1 MKKARSNKF
10 IFVIFILSTIS
21 LCTLIFLTSNLYI
34 DKNQTSYASQN
45 NISSNEC
52 DPCLN
57 SDIEEYA
64 FLASEEKIFA
74 NTFEFS
80 FVVGYVAQSD
90 MQNVNCISEGF
101 EIKSKNCDLES
112 SEIHFTVATL
122 QSSVEHKIEIEV
134 VLLSGVKLPLTIY
147 AVVNNYGCFIS
158 QFSLDDANDFY
169 FQYLDD
175 NSYLNYEEIVAQK
188 SEMYRPGIEETY
200 SSLGTRNVT
209 LSRAT
214 TNESYNISGTLY
226 WEDDYGETHEARGI
240 RVTAYAYSSSV
251 SRELGYGYSRGD
263 YSIDV
268 PSDKLPFEN
277 GVCTIKL
284 RMMLHSFNGQT
295 KVYSSS
301 GNIYLYITEEF
312 LLYEDDYGISY
323 SATFDMSTSF
333 GQAVQIMQAVDAA
346 QILADDISTPRF
358 VSVKYPVGSNCS
370 YSSSTNTINITG
382 NADSQNALVEPYA
395 SWDVIA
401 HEYGHAMEYML
412 GIIDS
417 PGGTHY
423 SNTNMIDHYYT
434 CDKESC
440 NCAKTNALAVAKS
453 RGIGLAWS
461 EGWATAYSMLSQAY
475 ARDMFPERYQNI
487 NTFAD
492 GHYTSYNGLNY
503 SAYYKESEASR
514 YKGEANEAAV
524 TAVLLAATSIPNL
537 TIDYWWALTTI
548 GDPQTLS
555 EFVQA
560 FYEHEV
566 FSDYIDNLGEILT
579 KCEVAPTAVEADTDT
594 LTTDIPTFSWD
605 AQGGSDYLPNDNFQL
620 NFYNANEELCFSVST
635 NSTSYA
641 LSQTQWNNILGWPGE
656 LFYICV
662 VGAQTNTPVTGPYVG
677 EIKEFNKPVYKT
689 NVSNGKV
696 TITGTYSPL
705 VGSILIPETID
716 GMPVVAIGAEAF
728 KSNTELEGIGIPP
741 SVESIGNRA
750 FQFCYNLQTVLM
762 KTTTVTRIED
772 YTFDTCAISI
782 LWLPDTL
789 TYIGEGAFI
798 RGGVF
803 EEIPQTVTYIGAYA
817 YSDTEIEMI
826 MLPESV
832 TTIGD
837 HAFRN
842 ISNTTIYT
850 EHDFRP
856 NLWGHAW
863 NSSNRPVIWGC
874 EFSADNSYIVSVNK
888 ESNFS
893 DITIPKREDYTFSGW
908 STAPNGEIIYEDFAD
923 APNGTLYTCWT
934 EKACVTEGT
943 MITLADGSQ
952 KAVEDLTGDEMLL
965 VWNMFTGEFD
975 SAPILF
981 IDSEPAAE
989 FEVIKLTFSDGT
1001 VVEVIDEH
1009 AFWNFDLN
1017 EYVFIREDAAKYIGD
1032 TFNRQT
1038 YNESGEMIYT
1048 AVQLTDVDIVTE
1060 YTTAWSPVT
1069 YGHLSYYVN
1078 GMLSMP
1084 GATEGLINIFE
1095 VDPETMTID
1104 PEQYSAD
1111 IAEYGLYTYDE
1122 FVEEVFELP
1131 EVMFE
1136 AFNGQYMKVAI
1147 GKGLIT
1153 VERLGELFARYGEF
1167 FE

>member
-1 MKKARSNKF
+1 MKKARSNTL
-10 IFVIFILSTIS
+10 IFAIFLLSTIL
-21 LCTLIFLTSNLYI
+21 LCTLIFLASNLYI
-34 DKNQTSYASQN
+34 DKNQTSYAFQN
-45 NISSNEC
+45 DISSNES
-52 DPCLN
+52 DLCLY
-57 SDIEEYA
+57 SDVGEYA
-64 FLASEEKIFA
+64 FLKSEERIFA

-101 EIKSKNCDLES
+101 EIKSKYCDLEAS
-112 SEIHFTVATL
+112 KIHFTVIAL
-122 QSSVEHKIEIEV
+122 QSSVNHKIEIEV

-169 FQYLDD
+169 FQYLND
-175 NSYLNYEEIVAQK
+175 NSYLNYEEIVARK
-188 SEMYRPGIEETY
+188 SDMYRSGIEETY
-200 SSLGTRNVT
+200 SSLGKRNAA
-209 LSRAT
+209 LSRST
-214 TNESYNISGTLY
+214 TSGNYKISGTLY
-226 WEDDYGETHEARGI
+226 WEDDYGETHDARGI
-240 RVTAYAYSSSV
+240 RVTAYAYTSSGL
-251 SRELGYGYSRGD
+251 RELGYDYSGDD

-268 PSDKLPFEN
+268 SSDKLPFVN
-277 GVCTIKL
+277 GICTISL
-284 RMMLHSFNGQT
+284 RMMLNSFNGQT

-301 GNIYLYITEEF
+301 GNIYLYITEDL
-312 LLYEDDYGISY
+312 LLYENDYGISY

-346 QILADDISTPRF
+346 QMLAHDQFLSKY
-358 VSVKYPVGSNCS
+358 VLVKYPIGSNCS
-370 YSSSTNTINITG
+370 YNSSTNTISITG
-382 NADSQNALVEPYA
+382 NTAAQNALVESYA
-395 SWDVIA
+395 AWDVIA
-401 HEYGHAMEYML
+401 HEYGHAMEYLL

-417 PGGTHY
+417 PGGDHY
-423 SNTNMIDHYYT
+423 SSANMIDHYYN
-434 CDKESC
+434 CDKETC
-440 NCAKTNALAVAKS
+440 NCAKTNSLSAAKS

-461 EGWATAYSMLSQAY
+461 EGWATAYGTLSQAY
-475 ARDMFPERYQNI
+475 AENRFPERYQNI
-487 NTFAD
+487 YTFAD
-492 GHYTSYNGLNY
+492 DYYTSYNGLNY
-503 SAYYKESEASR
+503 SVYYEDTESSR
-514 YKGEANEAAV
+514 YKGEGNEAAV
-524 TAVLLAATSIPNL
+524 MTVLMEATFIPNL
-537 TIDYWWALTTI
+537 TIDYWWDLTTT

-555 EFVQA
+555 EFVQN

-566 FSDYIDNLGEILT
+566 FSDYIDDLGVILT
-579 KCEVAPTAVEADTDT
+579 KCKIAPSVVEADTET

-605 AQGGSDYLPNDNFQL
+605 AQGGSDYVPNNNFQL
-620 NFYNANEELCFSVST
+620 NFYNDNEELCFSVST
-635 NSTSYA
+635 NNTSYT
-641 LSQTQWNNILGWPGE
+641 LSQTQWNNILGWSGE

-662 VGAQTNTPVTGPYVG
+662 TGSQTNSPATGPYVG

-689 NVSNGKV
+689 SVNNGKV

-705 VGSILIPETID
+705 VGSIIIPETID

-741 SVESIGNRA
+741 SIESIGNRA

-772 YTFDTCAISI
+772 YTFDTCAISM
-782 LWLPDTL
+782 LWLPNTL

-803 EEIPQTVTYIGAYA
+803 EELPQTVTYIGAYA
-817 YSDTEIEMI
+817 YSDAEIEMI
-826 MLPESV
+826 MLPDTV

-842 ISNTTIYT
+842 IPNTTIYT
-850 EHDFRP
+850 EHDFKP
-856 NLWGHAW
+856 NLWGDVW

-874 EFSADNSYIVSVNK
+874 EFSEDNSYIVSVNK

-893 DITIPKREDYTFSGW
+893 DITIPKRDDFTFSGW
-908 STAPNGEIIYEDFAD
+908 STTPNGETVYEDFAD
-923 APNGTLYTCWT
+923 APNGILYTCWT
-934 EKACVTEGT
+934 ERACVADGT

-952 KAVEDLTGDEMLL
+952 KAVEDLTGDELLL

-1001 VVEVIDEH
+1001 VVDVIDEH

-1038 YNESGEMIYT
+1038 YNENGEMSYS

-1069 YGHLSYYVN
+1069 YGHLCYYVN

-1095 VDPETMTID
+1095 VDPDTMTID
-1104 PEQYSAD
+1104 SVQYAAD

-1131 EVMFE
+1131 LVMFE

-1153 VERLGELFARYGEF
+1153 VERLTELFARYGELF
-1167 FE
+1167 